1 VTVQAGSSPTAGAS
15 KPAISAFHLHRFY
28 HAADD
33 ETLALRDVSLDVWPG
48 DTLAIVGPSG
58 SGKSSLLN
66 CLAGSDTPDGGT
78 VSLFGNRL
86 SRRPEKVQAVMR
98 AQHIG
103 VLRQSGNLFPHL
115 TLRQNLRL
123 VQSLSAKA
131 PVVSRQAGRERP
143 AADDLLGALGMI
155 DRADAYPRQLSGGE
169 AVRGGLAM
177 ALANDPAVL
186 IADEPT
192 GELDSE
198 SEDAV
203 LSLLADQAADGV
215 AVLIASHSARV
226 IERADRV
233 IRLVDGRVVS
243 A

>member
-1 VTVQAGSSPTAGAS
+1 MPAAYLLVEGAG
-15 KPAISAFHLHRFY
+15 KPAISASNLHRFY
-28 HAADD
+28 HAAND
-33 ETLALRDVSLDVWPG
+33 ETLALRDVSIDVWPG
-48 DTLAIVGPSG
+48 ETLAIVGPSG

-86 SRRPEKVQAVMR
+86 SRRPEKVQAAMR

-115 TLRQNLRL
+115 TLSQNLRL
-123 VQSLSAKA
+123 VRSLTRSAEKMVGDA
-131 PVVSRQAGRERP
+131 RHRQTPP
-143 AADDLLGALGMI
+143 AVLLTALGLS
-155 DRADAYPRQLSGGE
+155 DRAHAYPRELSGGE
-169 AVRGGLAM
+169 AARGGMAM
-177 ALANDPAVL
+177 ALANGPAVL

-192 GELDSE
+192 GELDTQ
-198 SEDAV
+198 SEDTV
-203 LSLLADQAADGV
+203 LGLLADQAADGV
-215 AVLIASHSARV
+215 AVVIASHSVRV

-233 IRLVDGRVVS
+233 IHLLDGRVVN